1 MSPAAKKAEMAVVLA
16 LSPLIDKYGREPVG
30 EVLVQLGGTLL
41 GEGKEE
47 ARTTTRGQRTTK
59 ERA

>member
-1 MSPAAKKAEMAVVLA
+1 MAVVLA
-16 LSPLIDKYGREPVG
+16 LSPLIDKYGRESVG

-41 GEGKEE
+41 GKDKEE